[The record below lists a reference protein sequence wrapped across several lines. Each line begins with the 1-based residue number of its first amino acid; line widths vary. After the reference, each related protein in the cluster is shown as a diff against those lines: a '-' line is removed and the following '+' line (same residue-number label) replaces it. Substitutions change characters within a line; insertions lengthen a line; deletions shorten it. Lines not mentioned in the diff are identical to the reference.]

1 MRIFVLTFIFGALAA
16 QEVLPG
22 SASVFF
28 YGSGAEAA
36 PQDPLILSQQ
46 VALSATQETKPDT
59 IAPAVATQPDS
70 VRAKYYARIDA
81 GYHTPP
87 PHPYFRDE
95 CRIIQDMR
103 RLLYFVSPHSVH
115 GYESVPEMFSRARS
129 LPVRKQT
136 EILRVAVAGSVANFA
151 SEIVSRELRERKLW
165 FVQWELEKVVLR
177 GAFRHLNV
185 NVFNG
190 VQERGFG
197 LSIPLLRLSFS
208 RYATAYYL
216 NDSVTFWPMPRV
228 ALSYARFQGRP
239 IITPIFITTMGAF
252 ALSYDK
258 DVKILTSAFELRR
271 AAKIVVRMVHVNHFE
286 FPKANYLRSE
296 VMLRW

>member
-1 MRIFVLTFIFGALAA
+1 MTRIFVLIFAIGALATHEA
-16 QEVLPG
+16 V
-22 SASVFF
+22 
-28 YGSGAEAA
+28 AA

-59 IAPAVATQPDS
+59 IAPAVAAQPDS
-70 VRAKYYARIDA
+70 ARTKYHARIDA

-87 PHPYFRDE
+87 AHPYFRDE
-95 CRIIQDMR
+95 YRVIQDMR
-103 RLLYFVSPHSVH
+103 RLLYFVNPHSVH

-129 LPVRKQT
+129 LPAHKQT

-151 SEIVSRELRERKLW
+151 SEIVSRELREKKLR
-165 FVQWELEKVVLR
+165 FVQWELEKVVFR
-177 GAFRHLNV
+177 GAFRFLNV

-197 LSIPLLRLSFS
+197 LSIPVLRLSFS

-216 NDSVTFWPMPRV
+216 NDSMTFWPLHRV
-228 ALSYARFQGRP
+228 AVSYARFQGRP
-239 IITPIFITTMGAF
+239 IITPIFISKMGTFAF
-252 ALSYDK
+252 SYDK

-271 AAKIVVRMVHVNHFE
+271 TAKIVVRMVHVNHLE
-286 FPKANYLRSE
+286 IPKANYLRSE